1 MESPF
6 TEMGKS
12 MREANLRGKIRA
24 QFGHVNF
31 VIPITYASGVRERIV
46 GFMDLVFGGAV

>member
-12 MREANLRGKIRA
+12 MREADLRGKVKGQSGR
-24 QFGHVNF
+24 VNF
-31 VIPITYASGVRERIV
+31 KMPSTYPSGVRE
-46 GFMDLVFGGAV
+46 

>member
-12 MREANLRGKIRA
+12 MREANLRGKIRG
-24 QFGHVNF
+24 QFGPVNF
-31 VIPITYASGVRERIV
+31 VRERIV
-46 GFMDLVFGGAV
+46 GFMDLEFGGEV